1 MKTTIDIPE
10 NELSEAIRFTGAKTK
25 REAVVTAIA
34 EFNRRRR
41 MAELTKH
48 AGTCA
53 NLLTVEELHASR
65 WHRTESVGPD

>member
-1 MKTTIDIPE
+1 MKTTIDIPQD
-10 NELSEAIRFTGAKTK
+10 ELSDVIRFTGARTK

-41 MAELTKH
+41 IAELMKH

-65 WHRTESVGPD
+65 WHRTVSIDPD